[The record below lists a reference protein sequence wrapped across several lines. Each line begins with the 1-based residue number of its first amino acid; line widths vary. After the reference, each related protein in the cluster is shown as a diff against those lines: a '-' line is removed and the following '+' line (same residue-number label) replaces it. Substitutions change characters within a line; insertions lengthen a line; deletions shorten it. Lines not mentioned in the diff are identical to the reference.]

1 MQTVTLDQALT
12 VVQQLQPT
20 QRHAL
25 LEILRQQEIEE
36 WQDQVQRNAAQ
47 AQLDYEAGILKPK
60 TVAQIMKEARE

>member
-12 VVQQLQPT
+12 IVEQLQPA
-20 QRHAL
+20 QRHDL
-25 LEILRQQEIEE
+25 LEILRQREIEE
-36 WQDQVQRNAAQ
+36 WQDQVQANAAQ